1 MYTNTDKEPAVAKF
15 HTDVGVETAVRPGTA
30 RLNDEAMQ
38 AFNAA
43 CVSLSEASATRL
55 RAEEAE
61 QRAMIRALTID
72 PYLSDAKRCM
82 LIRRAEQHAERA
94 AAAANVR
101 ARSTDLLNQY
111 FPP

>member
-1 MYTNTDKEPAVAKF
+1 MYMSTDKEPATAKF
-15 HTDVGVETAVRPGTA
+15 RTDAGVETAVRHGTA

-38 AFNAA
+38 AFSAA
-43 CVSLSEASATRL
+43 CISLSEASAIRL

-61 QRAMIRALTID
+61 QRAMIKALTID
-72 PYLSDAKRCM
+72 PFLSDAKRCM

-94 AAAANVR
+94 AAAANARV
-101 ARSTDLLNQY
+101 RSTDLLSQY